1 MYCLGRGYAMKCPFC
16 GNPDSK
22 VIDSRSADNGQVIR
36 RRRECKSCKKRFTT
50 FERFEQFPVA
60 VIKSRGDKEPYKRE
74 KILIGLRKAFEKRPI
89 TSQQIEELA
98 SEIEA
103 ELRSEGS
110 KEIQSNYIGMV
121 VLKKLKEVD
130 EVAYL
135 RFASVYKDFKDI
147 SEFQIELG
155 QLLEKKEE
163 K

>member
-1 MYCLGRGYAMKCPFC
+1 MKCPFC

>member
-1 MYCLGRGYAMKCPFC
+1 MYCLGRGYKMKCPFC

-60 VIKSRGDKEPYKRE
+60 VIKSKGDKEPYKRE
-74 KILIGLRKAFEKRPI
+74 KILVGLRKAFEKRPV
-89 TSQQIEELA
+89 TSQQIEEIA

-110 KEIQSNYIGMV
+110 KELQSTYIGMV

-147 SEFQIELG
+147 SEFQSELG
-155 QLLEKKEE
+155 QLLKKKEE
-163 K
+163 R

>member
-1 MYCLGRGYAMKCPFC
+1 MKCPFC

-60 VIKSRGDKEPYKRE
+60 VIKSRGDKKPYKRE
-74 KILIGLRKAFEKRPI
+74 KILVGLRKAFEKRPV

-103 ELRSEGS
+103 ELRSEGN
-110 KEIQSNYIGMV
+110 KEIQSSYIGMI

>member
-1 MYCLGRGYAMKCPFC
+1 MRCPFC

-60 VIKSRGDKEPYKRE
+60 VVKSNGDKEPYKRE
-74 KILIGLRKAFEKRPI
+74 KILLGLRKAFEKRPA

-98 SEIEA
+98 SAIEA
-103 ELRSEGS
+103 ELRAEGN
-110 KEIQSNYIGMV
+110 KEIPSNYIGMV
-121 VLKKLKEVD
+121 VLKKLKEMD

-135 RFASVYKDFKDI
+135 RFASVYKNFKDI
-147 SEFQIELG
+147 TEFQSELG
-155 QLLEKKEE
+155 QLLEKKEG

>member
-1 MYCLGRGYAMKCPFC
+1 M
-16 GNPDSK
+16 
-22 VIDSRSADNGQVIR
+22 
-36 RRRECKSCKKRFTT
+36 KSCKKRFTT

-60 VIKSRGDKEPYKRE
+60 VIKSKGDKEPYKRE
-74 KILIGLRKAFEKRPI
+74 KILVGLRKAFEKRPV
-89 TSQQIEELA
+89 TSQQIEEIA

-110 KEIQSNYIGMV
+110 KELQSTYIGMV

-147 SEFQIELG
+147 SEFQSELG
-155 QLLEKKEE
+155 QLLKKKEE
-163 K
+163 R

>member
-1 MYCLGRGYAMKCPFC
+1 MKCPFC

-60 VIKSRGDKEPYKRE
+60 VIKSKGDKEPYKRE
-74 KILIGLRKAFEKRPI
+74 KILVGLRKAFEKRPV
-89 TSQQIEELA
+89 TSQQIEEIA

-110 KEIQSNYIGMV
+110 KELQSTYIGMV

-147 SEFQIELG
+147 SEFQSELG
-155 QLLEKKEE
+155 QLLKKKEE
-163 K
+163 R